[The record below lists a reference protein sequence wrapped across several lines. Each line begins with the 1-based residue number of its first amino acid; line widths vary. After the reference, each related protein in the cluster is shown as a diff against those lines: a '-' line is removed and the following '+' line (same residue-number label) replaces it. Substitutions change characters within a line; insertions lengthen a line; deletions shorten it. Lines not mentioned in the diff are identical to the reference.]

1 MTDEVLCT
9 FTTDELR
16 LLGAAVASIDVD
28 ETVGE
33 AMHLTLQPG
42 GRTWVMEGLRGQLVL
57 DVQDPHCTRHLG
69 PLAIS
74 ERVRRFADCF
84 DREPATL
91 SLVDDRTVVAA
102 SGSTTAAIDLVV
114 GREGPP
120 AEWEFA
126 RVAGC
131 TVEADTFLGVLWS
144 ARCMPSGLGEREYP
158 MPPMWMQL
166 GDGTVVLHVD
176 WTDFVDGRSTYRMV
190 AEHADGNATVAIP
203 HALLENFL
211 RGALAVEVD
220 DPPLTIEVGQV
231 IDGDSTREA
240 LRFRS
245 GDWKFLVWAVDP
257 LLDRWGGRV
266 LEALLEGGIDL
277 EDMEDH
283 EWVVRHEG
291 RPARVRLHHR
301 SPDVARVSAVVVSG
315 VGESLDLLRELGS
328 LNAAAAG
335 LRYWLEDDTVHVAA
349 DVPCTALNTLA
360 PAVRE
365 VARSAAELAPMLAAL
380 TSPAPPK
387 PRRRAR

>member
-1 MTDEVLCT
+1 MTDGVLCT
-9 FTTDELR
+9 LTSDELR

-28 ETVGE
+28 ETIGE
-33 AMHLTLQPG
+33 AMHLTLRPG
-42 GRTWVMEGLRGQLVL
+42 GRTWVMQSGRGQLVL
-57 DVQDPHCTRHLG
+57 DVRDPGATRHLG
-69 PLAIS
+69 PLAVS

-91 SLVDDRTVVAA
+91 SLVDDHTVLAS
-102 SGSTTAAIDLVV
+102 SGSTSAAIDLVV
-114 GREGPP
+114 GGDGSPE
-120 AEWEFA
+120 EWEFA
-126 RVAGC
+126 RLAGC
-131 TVEADTFLGVLWS
+131 TVDADTFLGLLWS

-158 MPPMWMQL
+158 MPPMWMRL
-166 GDGTVVLHVD
+166 GDGVVTLHVD
-176 WTDFVDGRSTYRMV
+176 WTDFVDGRSTYRMAV
-190 AEHADGNATVAIP
+190 AHGEGDATVAIP

-211 RGALAVEVD
+211 RVALAVEED
-220 DPPLTIEVGQV
+220 APLAIEVGQV
-231 IDGDSTREA
+231 VEGESTRAA
-240 LRFRS
+240 LRFSS
-245 GDWKFLVWAVDP
+245 GDWKFTVWAIDP

-266 LEALLEGGIDL
+266 LEAILEGDIEL

-283 EWVVRHEG
+283 EWLVRHEG

-301 SPDVARVSAVVVSG
+301 SPDIARVSAVVVTG

-349 DVPCTALNTLA
+349 DVPCTALHTLA
-360 PAVRE
+360 AAVHD
-365 VARSAAELAPMLAAL
+365 VARSAVELAPMLAAL